1 MPSVC
6 FYFQVHQ
13 PFRLR
18 EYTFFDIGHD
28 HYYENEKLN
37 REVMNKVADK
47 CYIPTNTMMLDLIKK
62 HKGKFR
68 ISYSISG
75 TAIEQFEKY
84 RPDVLKSF
92 IELSKT
98 GCVEFLSETYYHS
111 LSYLYDK
118 YEFKRQVEKHRE
130 LIKKYFKQTP
140 KVFRNTEL
148 IYNNEIAK
156 TIEDM
161 GYKAI
166 LCEGV
171 DRLLRD
177 RTPNFVYRAPNCHKI
192 KSLLKNYRLSDDIAF
207 RFSDPNWTEHPL
219 SAAKFAGWVHTV
231 AGNGELVNLFMDYE
245 TFGEHQWASSG
256 IFEFLNQLPTEILK
270 HKDFDFKTPSEVA
283 DTYPIRDDYDAHHLV
298 SWADTERDLSA
309 WLGNSLQN
317 EAIERI
323 YSFKEKVFSTGRQ
336 DIIDTWAKLL
346 TSDHFY
352 YMCTKYWA
360 DGDVHKYFSPYQSPY
375 DAYIFYMNA
384 LTDMEYVLNEISKHP
399 HRESNPNSVSL
410 QDLKIDAL
418 TASPAKPKKET
429 ADPLK
434 KNPAKSS
441 EKEMAISISAA
452 SSTASIK
459 EDVLKK
465 VKSLTKKGSTGK
477 PKATRK
483 PSVKK
488 VAKKEVK
495 KAAPKEKV
503 AKKPTAKPSK
513 TVVKKKI

>member
-1 MPSVC
+1 MPSIC

-13 PFRLR
+13 PYRLR

-47 CYIPTNTMMLDLIKK
+47 CYIPTNTMMLELIKK

-68 ISYSISG
+68 IAYSISG
-75 TAIEQFEKY
+75 TAMEQFEKY

-92 IELSKT
+92 VELSKT
-98 GCVEFLSETYYHS
+98 GCVEFISETYYHS

-118 YEFKRQVEKHRE
+118 VEFKRQVEKHRE
-130 LIKKYFKQTP
+130 LIFKHFKQKPT
-140 KVFRNTEL
+140 VFRNTEL

-166 LCEGV
+166 ICEGV
-171 DRLLRD
+171 DRLLMG
-177 RTPNFVYRAPNCHKI
+177 RTPNFIYRAPNCQKI

-207 RFSDPNWTEHPL
+207 RFSDPNWSEQPL
-219 SAAKFAGWVHTV
+219 TAPKFAGWVHSV
-231 AGNGELVNLFMDYE
+231 AGNGDLINLFMDYE

-256 IFEFLNQLPTEILK
+256 IFDFLKHLPEEIFK

-283 DTYPIRDDYDAHHLV
+283 DKYPIRDEYDAHHLV

-309 WLGNSLQN
+309 WLGNPLQN

-323 YSFKEKVFSTGRQ
+323 YSFKEKVFATGRT
-336 DIIDTWAKLL
+336 DIIETWSKLL

-384 LTDMEYVLNEISKHP
+384 LTDMEYVLGEIAK
-399 HRESNPNSVSL
+399 EQVVKGNAKKVIVENL
-410 QDLKIDAL
+410 EINAL
-418 TASPAKPKKET
+418 TAP
-429 ADPLK
+429 
-434 KNPAKSS
+434 PAKSS
-441 EKEMAISISAA
+441 KASKEKEKEVVVAVPEVESSA
-452 SSTASIK
+452 SSSIK

-465 VKSLTKKGSTGK
+465 VKSLANKIVKAK
-477 PKATRK
+477 PK
-483 PSVKK
+483 SVKVAVK
-488 VAKKEVK
+488 KEVAKKSSTK
-495 KAAPKEKV
+495 PKTSKAAAP
-503 AKKPTAKPSK
+503 AKAPAKSSK
-513 TVVKKKI
+513 SVVKKKSK